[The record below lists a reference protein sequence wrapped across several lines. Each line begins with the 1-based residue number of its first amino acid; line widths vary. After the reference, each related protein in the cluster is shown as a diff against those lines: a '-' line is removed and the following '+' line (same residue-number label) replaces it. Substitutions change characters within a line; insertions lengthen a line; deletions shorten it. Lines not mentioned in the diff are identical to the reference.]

1 MVSFFFTK
9 NYNLGILKA
18 KIGEVDMTNMYFLIS
33 GFFVIVLI
41 VILFFSN
48 KRIDSKETKLYGLMI
63 LCNLVNII
71 LVMLEIFLGYCFEP
85 GGLVKV
91 FVTMTNKFDLINY
104 VLWPT
109 LLFLYVHYIT
119 YRDSKSYYI
128 LKKGVTIIDCIAI
141 VVEFLLPIELIN
153 QDGVM
158 GVAGPASNFVFIV
171 AITYMLGMAVM
182 MLLNIKKVFSKKYIP
197 LIVLL
202 ALMVVAALVR
212 ATNPTLI
219 IIPTILVYIDL
230 IMYNTIENPDV
241 KMIEELN
248 LAREQAIKAN
258 NAKTEFLSH
267 MSHEVR
273 TPLNAII
280 NFSNNLKDELPNENL
295 KKEAGYIV
303 EASTNLLEIVNGILD
318 VSKIEAGKIEIVNV
332 EYETSKMLENLVSLS
347 KGRLGSKKIEFKT
360 AFDPSLPKFLYGD
373 ETRIKQICVNLLTN
387 SIKYTNEGYI
397 EFQVSSVVMGDVC
410 RLIISVEDTGIGI
423 KSEDIDKLFDKFSR
437 LELEKNISIEGS
449 GLGLAITKKL
459 VEMMNGKIV
468 VQSEYGK
475 GSKFTVAIDQ
485 RIVDVPKPKEE
496 FDVESIV
503 KCEFPGKMILVIDD
517 NKMNL
522 RVAEKVLEPYK
533 VSITTASSGDEGIA
547 KIIEDNTYDLV
558 LLDDMMP
565 DKSGTET
572 LKELKETFSDYKT
585 PTVALTANAIVG
597 MKEKYLEAGFDDYL
611 AKPIEKEELKRVL
624 NRFLK

>member
-1 MVSFFFTK
+1 
-9 NYNLGILKA
+9 
-18 KIGEVDMTNMYFLIS
+18 MTNMYFLIS

-71 LVMLEIFLGYCFEP
+71 LVMFEILLGYCFEP

-91 FVTMTNKFDLINY
+91 FVAMTNKFDLINY

-171 AITYMLGMAVM
+171 AIAYIFGIAIM
-182 MLLNIKKVFSKKYIP
+182 MILNIKKVFSKKYVP

-202 ALMVVAALVR
+202 ALMIVAAIVR

-280 NFSNNLKDELPNENL
+280 NFSNSLKEELPDENL

-332 EYETSKMLENLVSLS
+332 EYETWKMLENLVALS

-360 AFDPSLPKFLYGD
+360 SFDPSIPKFLYGD

-387 SIKYTNEGYI
+387 SIKYTNDGYI
-397 EFQVSSVVMGDVC
+397 EFKVSSVIMKDVC

-423 KSEDIDKLFDKFSR
+423 KNEDIDKLFDKFSR

-485 RIVDVPKPKEE
+485 KIVNAPKPKEE
-496 FDVESIV
+496 FDIESIV
-503 KCEFPGKMILVIDD
+503 KCEFPGKKILVIDD

-611 AKPIEKEELKRVL
+611 AKPIEKDELKRVL
-624 NRFLK
+624 NKFLK